1 MHRAALLVL
10 SLAAIACDDS
20 SPSRRG
26 GNYPPPGYG
35 PPPPGYGPQQGPPP
49 PSGPPPTGPA
59 LRPDEIAQP
68 INANYPSFTACYQR
82 SESYMTGKSGT
93 VTIFFDIVP
102 AGNVTRATDQA
113 PPGIAPQPA
122 PLYDPKLVEC
132 LARGFYALRYRT
144 ASESTQ
150 ASWTFKFS
158 P

>member
-1 MHRAALLVL
+1 
-10 SLAAIACDDS
+10 
-20 SPSRRG
+20 
-26 GNYPPPGYG
+26 
-35 PPPPGYGPQQGPPP
+35 
-49 PSGPPPTGPA
+49 
-59 LRPDEIAQP
+59 
-68 INANYPSFTACYQR
+68 
-82 SESYMTGKSGT
+82 MTGKSGT